1 MYTLFAKKNEV
12 YREKFFK
19 VDYGDY
25 SEFVLFRAKREKGFE
40 DVAQNDCLKNKCS
53 TKFEIDRVEK
63 SRASHMI
70 TSLSLC
76 NPFEYFFT
84 QTLNSD
90 FDRYNLDEFKS
101 NIQKLFKAYK
111 RKNPNFI
118 YLIIYEKHKDGAYHL
133 HGLVGG
139 LGSDVY
145 LNSNGYFSLSFFE
158 VLGFNSLSKII
169 DKVKIS
175 HYITKYITKD
185 NIKTST
191 RLYLFPF

>member
-1 MYTLFAKKNEV
+1 MYTLHTKNEV

-25 SEFVLFRAKREKGFE
+25 FEYVLFRAKREKGFE
-40 DVAQNDCLKNKCS
+40 EFAHKKRS
-53 TKFEIDRVEK
+53 SKSEIDRVEK
-63 SRASHMI
+63 SRVSHMI
-70 TSLSLC
+70 TTLSLC

-84 QTLNSD
+84 QTLNTD
-90 FDRYNLDEFKS
+90 FDRYNLDKFKQ

-118 YLIIYEKHKDGAYHL
+118 YLIIYEKHKDGAFHL

-139 LGSDVY
+139 LGPDLY
-145 LNSNGYFSLSFFE
+145 LNSNSYFSLLFFE
-158 VLGFNSLSKII
+158 VLGFNSLSKIV
-169 DKVKIS
+169 DKIKIA

-185 NIKTST
+185 NVKTSS
-191 RLYLFPF
+191 RLLIFSF